1 MRPIKKAIAITA
13 SALVVL
19 SGEQVKAYP
28 PVEMEACLSNAFA
41 AVVRKGLNATA
52 SDVKNYCHCALS
64 KIIDQGKDINRS
76 VNYCNLRY
84 MMR

>member
-1 MRPIKKAIAITA
+1 MRPIEKAMAITA

-41 AVVRKGLNATA
+41 AVVQKGLRATA
-52 SDVKNYCHCALS
+52 SDVKSYCHCALS
-64 KIIDQGKDINRS
+64 KIIDQGKDINQS
-76 VNYCNLRY
+76 VNYCNRKY
-84 MMR
+84 MIR